1 MAPRKKPSVR
11 KTLLIVGEGHSEKA
25 FINHLKSH
33 YCVREINVDVVNARG
48 KGPEHILNYALSCQ
62 DYSPRN
68 FVGVLLDTDLKW
80 PSDLVKRTAEQ
91 GFQLI
96 GTIPCIDGFL
106 LDLLKEKKPNSSQ
119 KCKEKL
125 QKILPGPSTDKDTY
139 AVILSKTILDKA
151 RGENE
156 VLDDIINLI
165 QGKFKIKK

>member
-1 MAPRKKPSVR
+1 MAPRKKPNVR

-106 LDLLKEKKPNSSQ
+106 LDLLKEKNQIVARNARKNYRKYYQ
-119 KCKEKL
+119 VL
-125 QKILPGPSTDKDTY
+125 ALTRILT
-139 AVILSKTILDKA
+139 
-151 RGENE
+151 R
-156 VLDDIINLI
+156 
-165 QGKFKIKK
+165 